1 MLNLYSHF
9 AIDDQFERMAPSLV
23 FFFMLVC
30 RMVVDWQF
38 DKIPEE
44 PKVAT
49 SSDHLIL
56 KKRRMLLLWRWRAT
70 MTRCHFVRRCPAR
83 PRTREISRLA
93 RKDFSSRFLK

>member
-30 RMVVDWQF
+30 RMVADWQF

-44 PKVAT
+44 PKVT
-49 SSDHLIL
+49 ISTVSS
-56 KKRRMLLLWRWRAT
+56 
-70 MTRCHFVRRCPAR
+70 
-83 PRTREISRLA
+83 
-93 RKDFSSRFLK
+93 

>member
-49 SSDHLIL
+49 ISNLIL
-56 KKRRMLLLWRWRAT
+56 KKPKPKEEAAPVEGNYDEVPL
-70 MTRCHFVRRCPAR
+70 R
-83 PRTREISRLA
+83 PSLPRQAKNKR
-93 RKDFSSRFLK
+93 D

>member
-44 PKVAT
+44 PKVET
-49 SSDHLIL
+49 N
-56 KKRRMLLLWRWRAT
+56 
-70 MTRCHFVRRCPAR
+70 F
-83 PRTREISRLA
+83 IS
-93 RKDFSSRFLK
+93 F

>member
-44 PKVAT
+44 KPEVKIRKIDKLRWAN
-49 SSDHLIL
+49 
-56 KKRRMLLLWRWRAT
+56 MLY
-70 MTRCHFVRRCPAR
+70 
-83 PRTREISRLA
+83 
-93 RKDFSSRFLK
+93 FLVS

>member
-1 MLNLYSHF
+1 MVPNRRLKNVANVVLLLTKVFDIKVNFPATPTQVLNLYSHF

-49 SSDHLIL
+49 SSDN
-56 KKRRMLLLWRWRAT
+56 T
-70 MTRCHFVRRCPAR
+70 
-83 PRTREISRLA
+83 
-93 RKDFSSRFLK
+93 

>member
-1 MLNLYSHF
+1 MMPAQVLNLYSHF

-44 PKVAT
+44 PKVVT
-49 SSDHLIL
+49 TYLLL
-56 KKRRMLLLWRWRAT
+56 KKLQPQGGG
-70 MTRCHFVRRCPAR
+70 C
-83 PRTREISRLA
+83 SR
-93 RKDFSSRFLK
+93 

>member
-44 PKVAT
+44 PKVVT
-49 SSDHLIL
+49 TTFIHPEDKNL
-56 KKRRMLLLWRWRAT
+56 KPKEEVAPVEGNYDEVPLRPSLPRQAKNKR
-70 MTRCHFVRRCPAR
+70 
-83 PRTREISRLA
+83 
-93 RKDFSSRFLK
+93 D

>member
-44 PKVAT
+44 PKVIST
-49 SSDHLIL
+49 FIHPQQKTL
-56 KKRRMLLLWRWRAT
+56 KPKEEVAPVEGNYDEVPLRPSLPRQAKNKR
-70 MTRCHFVRRCPAR
+70 
-83 PRTREISRLA
+83 
-93 RKDFSSRFLK
+93 D

>member
-44 PKVAT
+44 KAEVK
-49 SSDHLIL
+49 L
-56 KKRRMLLLWRWRAT
+56 KKK
-70 MTRCHFVRRCPAR
+70 
-83 PRTREISRLA
+83 EITLI
-93 RKDFSSRFLK
+93 KHDVFLKENRW